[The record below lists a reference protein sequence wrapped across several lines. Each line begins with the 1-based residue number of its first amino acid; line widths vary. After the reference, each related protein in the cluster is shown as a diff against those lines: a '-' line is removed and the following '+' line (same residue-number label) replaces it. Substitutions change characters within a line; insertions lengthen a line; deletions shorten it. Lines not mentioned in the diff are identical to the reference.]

1 MTSDQRAEV
10 VGLTSSVLAIGLV
23 IVTCLSMSLFELS
36 CNLVAIQQLSFLVG
50 HKGCCYYRTIYYL
63 RVILVVKTMCAEN

>member
-50 HKGCCYYRTIYYL
+50 HRVAAITMQYYL
-63 RVILVVKTMCAEN
+63 RVKLLVKTMCAEN